1 MVDHVLGAQQPTQIV
16 FDSIARDLILSV
28 MNGFNGTI
36 FAYGQTSSGKTHT
49 MLGTDDTPGIIPLSM
64 SEIFGFI
71 VKVSVHL
78 ICDPLESLFSV
89 DATQNPER
97 EFLLR
102 VSYLEIYNEVIKDL
116 LNPENSN
123 LKIHETP
130 RVRWFT
136 IVIDNIKTD

>member
-1 MVDHVLGAQQPTQIV
+1 MIDHVLGAQQPTQII

-64 SEIFGFI
+64 SEIFDFI

-116 LNPENSN
+116 LNPENNN

-136 IVIDNIKTD
+136 LVIENVTTD